1 MNTELNAGGP
11 MVGKRRGHTRFH
23 ILTRVDI
30 TVADSGETYW
40 GSVRNLSRTG
50 VAIYIRQH
58 LKMNQKVAVR
68 FRFLNAE
75 GQEAAEELTAKVIWQ
90 CGDNAGLEFD
100 PSLTAGSTALQQAR
114 CLLTHLVEKE
124 AER

>member
-1 MNTELNAGGP
+1 MNTELNAVGP
-11 MVGKRRGHTRFH
+11 MVGERRGHTRFH
-23 ILTRVDI
+23 ILTCVDI
-30 TVADSGETYW
+30 TVASSGDTYW

-50 VAIYIRQH
+50 VAVYIRQY
-58 LKMNQKVAVR
+58 LKINQKVTVL
-68 FRFLNAE
+68 FRFLSAE
-75 GQEAAEELTAKVIWQ
+75 GREAVEELTAKVIWQ